1 LLGLGIGAY
10 AVGAWVFAKRDLPA
24 PL

>member
-10 AVGAWVFAKRDLPA
+10 VVGAWVFAKRDLPA